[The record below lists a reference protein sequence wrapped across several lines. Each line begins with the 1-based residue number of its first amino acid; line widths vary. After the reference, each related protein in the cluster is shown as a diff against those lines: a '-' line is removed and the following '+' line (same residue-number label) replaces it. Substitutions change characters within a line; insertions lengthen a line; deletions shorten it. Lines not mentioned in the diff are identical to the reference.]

1 MATCEQCGAPQEGND
16 DFCGACGAFTA
27 WGRDRTATPP
37 TSAVVVEGETP
48 GDGEKPGAES
58 GTEPGEAAGPGAT
71 PKSEAPA
78 AAAALV
84 APVAPVAVGGPVTAV
99 APALTAPMP
108 RTAASPPGPGD
119 PVPPTA
125 SAPEPAPGGA
135 GTAAAVRPAK
145 PTLERVER
153 RYAAP
158 DEHVRAPDDVDCAGC
173 ATANPAGRRFCRR
186 CGSALDVP
194 AAQESASWWQ
204 RLVQRLRDGRR
215 RRRLGRRSGGVATAR
230 RAVIVLLVLGVL
242 GGGGYLAA
250 PHVTRL
256 LGGVRDRVADATPV
270 TPRTVK
276 ASSSAPGHPAA
287 YAADGTWNWWAPK
300 NPAKGQWVEA
310 EFAGRFNLLHIVVL
324 SGSSQRQD
332 DFLKQA
338 RPSVLELKAWVARG
352 KTVTR
357 RIPLQ
362 DKYGSQ
368 AFPLAIPGVTRVRL
382 TIVSAYG
389 EAPGRLT
396 AMGELEFRT
405 RR

>member
-1 MATCEQCGAPQEGND
+1 M
-16 DFCGACGAFTA
+16 
-27 WGRDRTATPP
+27 
-37 TSAVVVEGETP
+37 
-48 GDGEKPGAES
+48 
-58 GTEPGEAAGPGAT
+58 
-71 PKSEAPA
+71 
-78 AAAALV
+78 
-84 APVAPVAVGGPVTAV
+84 
-99 APALTAPMP
+99 
-108 RTAASPPGPGD
+108 
-119 PVPPTA
+119 
-125 SAPEPAPGGA
+125 
-135 GTAAAVRPAK
+135 AAVLPAK

-153 RYAAP
+153 RYVVP
-158 DEHVRAPDDVDCAGC
+158 DGHVRAPGDVDCAGC
-173 ATANPAGRRFCRR
+173 GTANSEGRRFCRR

-194 AAQESASWWQ
+194 AAQASASWWQ
-204 RLVQRLRDGRR
+204 RLVERLREGRR

-230 RAVIVLLVLGVL
+230 RAIVVLLVLGVL

-256 LGGVRDRVADATPV
+256 LGGVRDRVAEATPV

-276 ASSSAPGHPAA
+276 ASSSAAGHPAA
-287 YAADGTWNWWAPK
+287 YAADGTWTNWWAPRS
-300 NPAKGQWVEA
+300 PAKGQWVEA
-310 EFAGRFNLLHIVVL
+310 EFASRFNLLHIVVL
-324 SGSSQRQD
+324 AGASERQD

-338 RPSVLELKAWVARG
+338 RPAVLELKAWVARG

-396 AMGELEFRT
+396 AVGELEFRG
-405 RR
+405 RQ